1 MQMDDATDAELAP
14 VADFQ
19 SQIVA
24 ALEGNRRLGYTRNR
38 DGNARPGRKFGYL
51 DFADVGRKVYGTCV
65 HSLGDR
71 LVDEVD
77 DECAS
82 LTDVLERILRRA
94 VRPRLDAED
103 DEGRIPAEYIEK
115 RERRRVY
122 NAVLTDGG
130 DERDRAR
137 HHERGQELV
146 AMRYRKRAEITSNG
160 AVMQLLPGRRNV
172 SGRVG
177 DAAVALEAPTTRNRR
192 TNLVHTF
199 T

>member
-1 MQMDDATDAELAP
+1 MDATDAELAP
-14 VADFQ
+14 VGDFQ
-19 SQIVA
+19 SQLVA

-38 DGNARPGRKFGYL
+38 DGNATPGRKFGCL

-82 LTDVLERILRRA
+82 VTDVLERILRRA
-94 VRPRLDAED
+94 VRPQLDAED

-160 AVMQLLPGRRNV
+160 AVMQLLPGATECFR
-172 SGRVG
+172 SGW
-177 DAAVALEAPTTRNRR
+177 
-192 TNLVHTF
+192 
-199 T
+199 

>member
-1 MQMDDATDAELAP
+1 MCSFA
-14 VADFQ
+14 
-19 SQIVA
+19 
-24 ALEGNRRLGYTRNR
+24 RR
-38 DGNARPGRKFGYL
+38 
-51 DFADVGRKVYGTCV
+51 
-65 HSLGDR
+65 R
-71 LVDEVD
+71 LVDE
-77 DECAS
+77 
-82 LTDVLERILRRA
+82 LTTNAPGLRMCLSVSFGVPSGLDWMPRTTRA
-94 VRPRLDAED
+94 GSPLNTLK
-103 DEGRIPAEYIEK
+103 K